1 MKKKIINL
9 KNTHFIM
16 SFNTE
21 FFNFEIG
28 FPCDVEDICN
38 TFGFLF
44 LFGII
49 GFCLYFI
56 GFLLYIQ
63 PIFLPIVLFVSIFL
77 VSIESYFDTN
87 YAEV

>member
-1 MKKKIINL
+1 
-9 KNTHFIM
+9 M

-28 FPCDVEDICN
+28 FPCDCEKIFN
-38 TFGFLF
+38 TFGLLF
-44 LFGII
+44 FFGII

-77 VSIESYFDTN
+77 VSIESYFDAN

>member
-1 MKKKIINL
+1 
-9 KNTHFIM
+9 M

-21 FFNFEIG
+21 FFNFEIN
-28 FPCDVEDICN
+28 FLPDCEDICN
-38 TFGFLF
+38 TFGLLF
-44 LFGII
+44 FFGII
-49 GFCLYFI
+49 VFCLYFI

-77 VSIESYFDTN
+77 VSIESYFDAN

>member
-1 MKKKIINL
+1 
-9 KNTHFIM
+9 M

-21 FFNFEIG
+21 FFNFEID
-28 FPCDVEDICN
+28 FPCDCEDISN
-38 TFGFLF
+38 TFALLL

-49 GFCLYFI
+49 GLCLYFI

-63 PIFLPIVLFVSIFL
+63 PIFVPIILFVSILL
-77 VSIESYFDTN
+77 VSIESYFDAN

>member
-1 MKKKIINL
+1 
-9 KNTHFIM
+9 M

-28 FPCDVEDICN
+28 FPCDCEDISN
-38 TFGFLF
+38 TFGLLF

-63 PIFLPIVLFVSIFL
+63 PIFLPIVLFVSILL
-77 VSIESYFDTN
+77 VSIESYLQTY